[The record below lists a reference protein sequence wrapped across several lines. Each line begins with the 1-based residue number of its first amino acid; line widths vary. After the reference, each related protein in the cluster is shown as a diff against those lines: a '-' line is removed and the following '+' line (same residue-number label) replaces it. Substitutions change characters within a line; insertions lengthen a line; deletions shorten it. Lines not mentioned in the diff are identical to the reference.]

1 MSWWPSSLNPDGDTR
16 GDGMT
21 QALVAAQP
29 FARRIDGLVGRQAHA
44 GAVRRG
50 PVHEHARHGAWV
62 REVAHA
68 RDWSRGG
75 MTLGVRSVRPSRTS
89 GVQ

>member
-1 MSWWPSSLNPDGDTR
+1 MSWRPLSLNPDGDAR
-16 GDGMT
+16 GGGMT
-21 QALVAAQP
+21 WALVVAQP
-29 FARRIDGLVGRQAHA
+29 LARRIGGLVGRRAHA
-44 GAVRRG
+44 GVVRRG
-50 PVHEHARHGAWV
+50 PAHGHARHGAQA

-75 MTLGVRSVRPSRTS
+75 TTLGVRSVRPSRTS